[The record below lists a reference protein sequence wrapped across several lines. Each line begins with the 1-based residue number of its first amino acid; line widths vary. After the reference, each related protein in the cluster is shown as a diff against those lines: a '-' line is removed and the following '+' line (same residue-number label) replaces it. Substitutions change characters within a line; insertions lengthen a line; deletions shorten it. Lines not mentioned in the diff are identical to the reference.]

1 MREPASGADPLK
13 SYSDKRDFSITGE
26 PKASRGRSKK
36 TLSFVI
42 QKHWA
47 SRLHY
52 DFRLE
57 FDGVLLSWALPK
69 GLSFDPKEKR
79 IAIQVEDHPVSY
91 GNFEGTIPPRQY
103 GAGRVIVWDRGS
115 WSPEVDVKS
124 GLALGKVIFR
134 LHGEKLAG
142 SWELVRISKPGER
155 QDQWMLFKK
164 KDEWA
169 RPIDEYDVIS
179 ALPDSVIDKPLGL
192 LEKRIKPTSVTA
204 LTSRSKE
211 AIVNAGKPKKSPL
224 PDQLAPQL
232 ATLASSVPAA
242 GHWLY
247 EIKFDGYR
255 VTARIERNQV
265 KLITRNGFDWT
276 DRMPN
281 IAADVSAL
289 KLGTAWLDGEVVFMD
304 AAGIPDFAALQHAF
318 DRKATSEL
326 SYFIFD
332 APFLGGYDLRA
343 VNFLE
348 RKQKLKEALARN
360 ASSLV
365 RYTECF
371 EGDAATVL
379 ASACQMKLEG
389 VIAKR
394 SDAPYVSERSDSWL
408 KLKCTERQEFVVA
421 GFTDRSN
428 AAGEIGGL
436 ILAVYR
442 DGSLSYAGNVGTG
455 WSQKESQDL
464 FKRLVKIETS
474 TPTLPADE
482 VKPGR
487 WATRTAAANRWVKPV
502 LVAEVAFSSW
512 TPAGHVRHPSFKG
525 LRTDK
530 PASAVTAEVPLEQRK
545 DKGSVTGSV
554 KISNAERVIDAST
567 GLKKLDLV
575 RFYESIAERM
585 LPHLL
590 KRPVSLL
597 RGPAGVSGELF
608 FQKHDDKLSIPGM
621 RALDVSFW
629 PGHGALL
636 EAPTTE
642 AIVSAAQ
649 MNVIEFHTWNSTT
662 DRIDCP
668 DRVIFD
674 IDPGEGVSWQQIQ
687 EAAVLIR
694 GLLDELG
701 LKSWLKTSGGKG
713 LHVVVPL
720 QPVLDTEPV
729 RHFSQVVVQTLTKAI
744 PSRFVAKSGAER
756 RVGKIFVDWIRN
768 GHAQTT
774 ASAFSARARPGLGVS
789 MPISWQALDHIK
801 RGDEWTIRTAREY
814 LSFEKQDPWTDYWSA
829 AQGLELAFERL
840 QIKLPQQAI
849 ESAVQENGTRASSS
863 RRNKSTHPD

>member
-1 MREPASGADPLK
+1 MGAPASAGDALK
-13 SYSDKRDFSITGE
+13 SYSDKRDFSVTSE
-26 PKASRGRSKK
+26 PKPSRARSKK
-36 TLSFVI
+36 TLSFVV

-57 FDGVLLSWALPK
+57 FGGVLLSWALPK

-79 IAIQVEDHPVSY
+79 IAIAVEDHPVSY
-91 GNFEGTIPPRQY
+91 GSFEGTIPPRQY
-103 GAGRVIVWDRGS
+103 GAGRVIVWDRGT
-115 WSPEVDVKS
+115 WQPELEVAA
-124 GLALGKVIFR
+124 GLKAGKLIFR

-169 RPIDEYDVIS
+169 RPVDEYDVIT
-179 ALPDSVIDKPLGL
+179 ALPDSVIEKPLGL
-192 LEKRIKPTSVTA
+192 LEARAAAPPAGARAPAAAPAATGVAEKRA
-204 LTSRSKE
+204 LPE
-211 AIVNAGKPKKSPL
+211 
-224 PDQLAPQL
+224 QLAPQL
-232 ATLASSVPAA
+232 ATLASTVPGA

-255 VTARIERNQV
+255 VMARIERNRV

-276 DRMPN
+276 ERMPG
-281 IAADVSAL
+281 IAADLAAL
-289 KLGTAWLDGEVVFMD
+289 KLGTAWLDGEVVALD
-304 AAGIPDFAALQHAF
+304 AAGLPDFAALQQAF
-318 DRKATSEL
+318 DRKATEHL
-326 SYFIFD
+326 SYFVFD
-332 APFLGGYDLRA
+332 APFLGGFDLRA
-343 VNFLE
+343 VEFLQ
-348 RKQKLKEALARN
+348 RKQRLKEALAHN
-360 ASSLV
+360 VSALV

-394 SDAPYVSERSDSWL
+394 SDAPYVSDRSVSWL
-408 KLKCTERQEFVVA
+408 KLKCSERQEFVVA
-421 GFTDRSN
+421 GFTER
-428 AAGEIGGL
+428 AGAPGEVGGL
-436 ILAVYR
+436 ILALHQ
-442 DGSLSYAGNVGTG
+442 DGALGYAGNVGTG
-455 WSQKESQDL
+455 WSQKQSQDL
-464 FKRLVKIETS
+464 FRRLVKLETDQ
-474 TPTLPADE
+474 PTLPPDE

-487 WATRTAAANRWVKPV
+487 WAKRSALANRWVKPV

-512 TPAGHVRHPSFKG
+512 TPSGHVRHPSFKG
-525 LRTDK
+525 LRSDK
-530 PASAVTAEVPLEQRK
+530 PASAVTTEVRLGQHVDARASGGDVK
-545 DKGSVTGSV
+545 GSV
-554 KISNAERVIDAST
+554 KISNPERVIDASS
-567 GLKKLDLV
+567 GSKKLDLV

-621 RALDVSFW
+621 RALDTSFW

-636 EAPTTE
+636 EAPTTQ
-642 AIVSAAQ
+642 AIVNAAQ

-662 DRIDCP
+662 DQIDCP

-687 EAAVLIR
+687 EAAVLVR

-720 QPVLDTEPV
+720 AAVLEFEPV
-729 RHFSQVVVQTLTKAI
+729 RQFSQVVVQTLTKAI

-789 MPISWQALDHIK
+789 MPISWPALDEIK

-814 LSFEKQDPWTDYWSA
+814 LSFEKEDPWADYWGSS
-829 AQGLELAFERL
+829 QTLEKAFSRL
-840 QIKLPQQAI
+840 QMQLPAQAAAGSTTGSRKKKLP
-849 ESAVQENGTRASSS
+849 S
-863 RRNKSTHPD
+863 